1 MKWVIIKGVRYPISV
16 VSAFA
21 AYYGDNPFLKIRIRN
36 KYHIIYFDNMD
47 YLNIQIRYLINNY
60 PDFVQTGNWYISKKQ
75 VMSWAALPVE
85 PACMGKVGEGTRRP
99 PMFVGLAEQIK
110 LQCSDIIKVKITI

>member
-1 MKWVIIKGVRYPISV
+1 MIIEKS
-16 VSAFA
+16 
-21 AYYGDNPFLKIRIRN
+21 LKIKFIQKCKCGAVTIR
-36 KYHIIYFDNMD
+36 F
-47 YLNIQIRYLINNY
+47 
-60 PDFVQTGNWYISKKQ
+60 TGETSK
-75 VMSWAALPVE
+75 MSWAALPVE

>member
-60 PDFVQTGNWYISKKQ
+60 PDFVQIGNWYISKKQ
-75 VMSWAALPVE
+75 VMSWGPKGAGRGRIGLGYILHPVLWF
-85 PACMGKVGEGTRRP
+85 GE
-99 PMFVGLAEQIK
+99 QY
-110 LQCSDIIKVKITI
+110 SN